1 MRFHALFLLVIYL
14 VGTNAFLKN
23 MIDDAKDKFDKATEK
38 VKDIGGDVMKGD
50 FSSIKQMGACATK
63 FTKDSCNT
71 YTEHDCYWNKPD
83 GTLSK
88 TVLKMHPAG
97 GFVKGVCAAWERT
110 EGCAYDTEDKCIRDE
125 ACMYSSGA
133 CKSAGLFGL
142 GFELWMWCAAGG
154 VLIALMEL
162 FIITVVAELMVKF
175 LTKKIQHQPF
185 KCMLS
190 TELFV
195 LVADVKFNN
204 QFNK

>member
-1 MRFHALFLLVIYL
+1 M
-14 VGTNAFLKN
+14 GN
-23 MIDDAKDKFDKATEK
+23 DATEK

-110 EGCAYDTEDKCIRDE
+110 EGCAYDTEDKCIRDD
-125 ACMYSSGA
+125 ACMYSGDA

-142 GFELWMWCAAGG
+142 GFELWMWGAALGALVILAG
-154 VLIALMEL
+154 VTYWYCCCGDDEEKVLDQQAPA
-162 FIITVVAELMVKF
+162 TQHTA
-175 LTKKIQHQPF
+175 IQMGAVNAAVCSRCGCQI
-185 KCMLS
+185 
-190 TELFV
+190 
-195 LVADVKFNN
+195 
-204 QFNK
+204 